1 MEPEREG
8 KLHLRAYFICCH
20 HCDSCPVSKWENLI
34 YNSLLCLLKG
44 LAERQKEREGM
55 AWVSCLGRN
64 EKCCWKIWEL
74 ERSTSKEENVKHVYC
89 HSLYSRELLRKVM
102 KHFYT
107 RLQQHFP
114 AILLQ
119 STLLPVPLPL
129 PLLPLPRALWTCF
142 CFWGKEKLA
151 NWLWWEPRKIA
162 LCLHNS
168 SENNNFAMAIA
179 IFLLKGEEEERAAGR
194 VASPGKCVR
203 AKTTTNFH

>member
-1 MEPEREG
+1 M
-8 KLHLRAYFICCH
+8 
-20 HCDSCPVSKWENLI
+20 SKWENLI

-55 AWVSCLGRN
+55 ARVSCLGRN

-119 STLLPVPLPL
+119 STLLPIPLPL

-179 IFLLKGEEEERAAGR
+179 IFLLKVEEGERAAGN

>member
-1 MEPEREG
+1 MLPPLRLVSSVKMGKFNIQQFVVFTEG
-8 KLHLRAYFICCH
+8 A
-20 HCDSCPVSKWENLI
+20 
-34 YNSLLCLLKG
+34 
-44 LAERQKEREGM
+44 AERQEAWGGM
-55 AWVSCLGRN
+55 ARVSCLGWN

-119 STLLPVPLPL
+119 STLLPIPLPL
-129 PLLPLPRALWTCF
+129 PLLPLTRALWTCF

>member
-1 MEPEREG
+1 MIKTVRKIALISHCRGREGRRETEREG

-44 LAERQKEREGM
+44 LKERQQERGDM
-55 AWVSCLGRN
+55 PWVSCLGRN

-119 STLLPVPLPL
+119 STLLRVPLPL
-129 PLLPLPRALWTCF
+129 PLLPLASGTLD
-142 CFWGKEKLA
+142 
-151 NWLWWEPRKIA
+151 
-162 LCLHNS
+162 
-168 SENNNFAMAIA
+168 M
-179 IFLLKGEEEERAAGR
+179 FLLLGQRKTGELT
-194 VASPGKCVR
+194 VMR
-203 AKTTTNFH
+203 AKKNCALPSQLEWK